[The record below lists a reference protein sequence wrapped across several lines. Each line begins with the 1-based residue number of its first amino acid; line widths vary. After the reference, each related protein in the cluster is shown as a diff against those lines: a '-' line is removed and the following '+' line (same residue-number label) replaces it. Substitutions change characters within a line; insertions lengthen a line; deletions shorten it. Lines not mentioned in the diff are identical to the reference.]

1 LNEGDVFVLTFGFW
15 NGRNFMNVSDECK
28 DIQMKEI

>member
-1 LNEGDVFVLTFGFW
+1 LNDGDVFFSRSGFW
-15 NGRNFMNVSDECK
+15 NGRNFMNVSDEFK

>member
-1 LNEGDVFVLTFGFW
+1 MKEMFLFSRSRLW
-15 NGRNFMNVSDECK
+15 NGRNFMNVSDEFK

>member
-1 LNEGDVFVLTFGFW
+1 MKEMFLFSRSGFSNE
-15 NGRNFMNVSDECK
+15 RNFMNVSDEFK